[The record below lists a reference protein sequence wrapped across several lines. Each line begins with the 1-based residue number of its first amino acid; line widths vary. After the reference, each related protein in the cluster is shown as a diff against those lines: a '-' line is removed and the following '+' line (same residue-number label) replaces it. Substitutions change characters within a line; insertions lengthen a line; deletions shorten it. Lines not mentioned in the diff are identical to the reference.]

1 MRIKMEVDSVK
12 QTKKLA
18 EVFAKII
25 VPPMIVLLE
34 GDLGSGKTTF
44 VKEVVSALGCDDLVT
59 SPTFTL
65 LNTYEARFPIYHFDM
80 YRLSSAE
87 EAMNVGFEEY
97 FNKRTLNGV
106 CFVEWAENVEGL
118 IRDVDYI
125 IKIEKVGLNHRT
137 ITIKEASNASNKHGI

>member
-1 MRIKMEVDSVK
+1 MKLKMEVKNLDETRQVA
-12 QTKKLA
+12 QA
-18 EVFAKII
+18 FAKCLKN
-25 VPPMIVLLE
+25 PMVVILK

-44 VKEVVSALGCDDLVT
+44 VKEVVKALGCEDLVT

-65 LNTYEARFPIYHFDM
+65 LNTYNATFPIYHFDM

-97 FNKRTLNGV
+97 FDKRTLDGV

-118 IRDVDYI
+118 INDVDFVVEIQKKDDSVRVFI
-125 IKIEKVGLNHRT
+125 IEGDK
-137 ITIKEASNASNKHGI
+137 

>member
-1 MRIKMEVDSVK
+1 MKLQMEVSSLQ
-12 QTKKLA
+12 QTKEIAVAFSKVL
-18 EVFAKII
+18 K
-25 VPPMIVLLE
+25 PPMVVLLN

-44 VKEVVSALGCDDLVT
+44 VKEVVSALGCKDLVT

-65 LNTYEARFPIYHFDM
+65 LNTYNAKFPIYHFDM

-97 FNKRTLNGV
+97 FDKGRLDGV

-118 IRDVDYI
+118 IKNIDYVI
-125 IKIEKVGLNHRT
+125 DIEKKSENCRLFT
-137 ITIKEASNASNKHGI
+137 IREGKYVSD

>member
-1 MRIKMEVDSVK
+1 MKLKM
-12 QTKKLA
+12 QTNNLVQTGELA
-18 EVFAKII
+18 KAFAKVL
-25 VPPMIVLLE
+25 VPPMIVVLN

-44 VKEVVSALGCDDLVT
+44 VKEVVKALGSNDLVT

-65 LNTYEARFPIYHFDM
+65 LNTYNAKFPVYHFDM

-97 FNKRTLNGV
+97 FDKSRLDGV

-118 IRDVDYI
+118 IPKVDYQIDIQKDGETKRTFI
-125 IKIEKVGLNHRT
+125 IKEFEDAGN
-137 ITIKEASNASNKHGI
+137 